1 MISGTSQNRT
11 RLIFSLIV
19 LLFVGFQAKAQSSLE
34 AAPVDTTINKD
45 STQQLSILIVPFNPA
60 MYFSDADKDISEQSN
75 VDQTKVKDK
84 FSGSLESTLNEHIG
98 LYYDTKSISKQ
109 PDAVDDLD
117 IIFGSI
123 NYKAETKQKEEAPKE
138 EGEEESSAKKFFK
151 GLKKTMNSVV
161 GDTTQK
167 AENTESYMNISFDDN
182 RLIKFLTEK
191 YKSEYV
197 LFINQFEVK
206 TDYENCID
214 LQLRKYYREIKVHY
228 TLVSKDGKQVSGNV
242 ITLPYHSNENKV
254 ENIVKENFGEVSNQI
269 LNKIYKQK

>member
-1 MISGTSQNRT
+1 M
-11 RLIFSLIV
+11 IV